1 MFSISLVSRETGISV
16 ATLRKWETRYG
27 FPKPARHNGY
37 TRSYNKEDIAYL
49 HEVKRLIDLGMRPST
64 IFAMSPIEFSAFVQT
79 HPKQI
84 ASSKHI
90 ANSEQQFIEDVI
102 GLLMSHDVK
111 KIRKIL
117 DKKMKKLGAFNFVE
131 EITQPLSF
139 LIGEKWANGSI
150 SIFTERCYTQLM
162 SQVLHT
168 VQPANFQYDDNLP
181 RVLLTTLSGERH
193 TLWLDMVKAILS
205 EQKAYCISLG
215 AELPLL
221 EIPLAAKNYKVN
233 VVGLSFSRSFP
244 KRGMSES
251 LEKLRA
257 DLPENIVL
265 WIGGSGAKQVT
276 KLPDGI
282 EIFSSA
288 VDILAVFERYKK
300 THTANAVIDSS

>member
-49 HEVKRLIDLGMRPST
+49 QEIKRLIDLGIRPST
-64 IFAMSPIEFSAFVQT
+64 IFAMSPIEFSKFVQT
-79 HPKQI
+79 HPKHI
-84 ASSKHI
+84 TSSKHI
-90 ANSEQQFIEDVI
+90 ASSQQQFIEDVI

-117 DKKMKKLGAFNFVE
+117 EKKLEKLGAFNFVE

-139 LIGEKWANGSI
+139 LVGEKWANGSI
-150 SIFTERCYTQLM
+150 SIFTERCYTQIM

-193 TLWLDMVKAILS
+193 TLGLDMVKAILS

-233 VVGLSFSRSFP
+233 VVGLSFSCSFP
-244 KRGMSES
+244 KRAMFES
-251 LEKLRA
+251 LEKLRT
-257 DLPENIVL
+257 DLPQNIAL
-265 WIGGSGAKQVT
+265 WIGGSGATQLT

-282 EIFSSA
+282 EISRSA
-288 VDILAVFERYKK
+288 AEVLVVFECYKN
-300 THTANAVIDSS
+300 THAANAVIDSL